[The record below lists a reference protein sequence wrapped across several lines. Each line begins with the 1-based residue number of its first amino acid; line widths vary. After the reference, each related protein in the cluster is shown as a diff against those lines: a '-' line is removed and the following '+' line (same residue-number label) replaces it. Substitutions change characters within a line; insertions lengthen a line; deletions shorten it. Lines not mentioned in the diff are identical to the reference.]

1 MKDLKTIVWP
11 AYINSQHTRKEGRRL
26 SLDESVENPKLR
38 EISQV
43 LRKLKLEHTV
53 ESDKAF
59 PSSWWEKSGR
69 VIVEHDCDSK
79 LELLRKISSNIKR
92 SRITNN

>member
-1 MKDLKTIVWP
+1 MKTIVWP
-11 AYINSQHTRKEGRRL
+11 AYINSEHTRKEGRRL
-26 SLDESVENPKLR
+26 SLKDSVENPKLR
-38 EISQV
+38 EITQV

-53 ESDKAF
+53 DKAF

-69 VIVEHDCDSK
+69 VIVEHDYESK
-79 LELLRKISSNIKR
+79 LDLLRKISSNIKT